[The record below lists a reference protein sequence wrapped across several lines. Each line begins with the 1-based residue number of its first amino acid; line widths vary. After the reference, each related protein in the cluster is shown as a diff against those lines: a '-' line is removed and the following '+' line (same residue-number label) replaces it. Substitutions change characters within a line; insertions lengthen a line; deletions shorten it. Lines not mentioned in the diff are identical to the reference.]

1 MGVFMGQ
8 LILDSEID
16 YDAAKEHLE
25 KRIRA
30 YVNNWAYGCFTKEY
44 RESDEWRNQDL
55 SQRLANV
62 LKEQNDI
69 EQFIDCLI
77 NYEEL

>member
-1 MGVFMGQ
+1 MGQ
-8 LILDSEID
+8 LILDNEID

-25 KRIRA
+25 KRIRS
-30 YVNNWAYGCFTKEY
+30 YVNKWIYGCFPKEY

-55 SQRLANV
+55 SQRLAYV

-69 EQFIDCLI
+69 EQFIDYLI
-77 NYEEL
+77 EHEEL

>member
-1 MGVFMGQ
+1 MEVFMGQ
-8 LILDSEID
+8 LVLDEID
-16 YDAAKEHLE
+16 YESAREHIE

-30 YVNNWAYGCFTKEY
+30 YVNNWAYGCFPKEY

-55 SQRLANV
+55 SQRLAYV

-69 EQFIDCLI
+69 EQFIDYLI
-77 NYEEL
+77 EHEEL

>member
-1 MGVFMGQ
+1 MEVFMGQ
-8 LILDSEID
+8 LVFDEVDHES
-16 YDAAKEHLE
+16 AREHIE

-30 YVNNWAYGCFTKEY
+30 YVNNWVYGCFPKEY

-55 SQRLANV
+55 SQKLAYV

-69 EQFIDCLI
+69 ERFIDCL
-77 NYEEL
+77 LL